1 MSSLLDR
8 MKSVSTIKM
17 SNVLSKSAFFTD
29 KDQTPT
35 HFPILN
41 VALSGRIDGGL
52 TSGITVLA
60 GPSKHFK
67 SLAGL
72 VLVQAYM
79 QRYPEAVCLFYD
91 SEFGITPD
99 YIAANGIDTERVL
112 HIPIEHIEQLKFDM
126 VKRLEEIKRGDKV
139 IVFMDSVG
147 NLASKKEVEDAMDG
161 KSVADM
167 TRAKQMKS
175 LFRIITPHFTTKD
188 IPCVVVNHVYMEQCL
203 AGDTMIK
210 TENGLKPIAEI
221 CVGDMVYAL
230 NGVQRVTHT
239 YGPADLPGAGKTFL
253 ELEFDDGT
261 IVQCSDNHRFMI
273 DSKEWVDAGDLTIG
287 QRMRQPAAIVKDQYG
302 ARTLVAIKQVPEFGL
317 YDITVENDHCFELSN
332 GVIAHN
338 SMFPKAIMSG
348 GCLVA
353 DTMLQ
358 TPSGLKAVQEFKV
371 GDEVLTKLGVRKV
384 THVWDPETLAE
395 GTPECIEVQFSDGYT
410 VTTSEQHPFLINSEW
425 VEAKD
430 LKPGVMCGSI
440 VRANEPE
447 LVITSVRAVGA
458 LPVYDISVEVA
469 EHYVLANGAVTH
481 NTGIMYSSDTVI
493 FFGKSQEKDGT
504 ELAGWTF
511 TMNIEKSRRTKEKS
525 RLPFT
530 VMFEG
535 GIQKWSGML
544 PIALELGWV
553 KKPSNGWYS
562 RVDQETGEI
571 EAKKFREKETHSNEF
586 WAPLITNKQ
595 FQEAVAARYSVS
607 SGKLIVDEVDP
618 TAILAD

>member
-35 HFPILN
+35 QFPILN

-147 NLASKKEVEDAMDG
+147 NLASKKEVEDANDG

-167 TRAKQMKS
+167 SRAKQMKS

-188 IPCVVVNHVYMEQCL
+188 IPCVVVNHIYMEQ
-203 AGDTMIK
+203 
-210 TENGLKPIAEI
+210 
-221 CVGDMVYAL
+221 
-230 NGVQRVTHT
+230 
-239 YGPADLPGAGKTFL
+239 
-253 ELEFDDGT
+253 
-261 IVQCSDNHRFMI
+261 
-273 DSKEWVDAGDLTIG
+273 
-287 QRMRQPAAIVKDQYG
+287 
-302 ARTLVAIKQVPEFGL
+302 GL
-317 YDITVENDHCFELSN
+317 Y
-332 GVIAHN
+332 
-338 SMFPKAIMSG
+338 PKAIMSG
-348 GCLVA
+348 G
-353 DTMLQ
+353 
-358 TPSGLKAVQEFKV
+358 
-371 GDEVLTKLGVRKV
+371 
-384 THVWDPETLAE
+384 
-395 GTPECIEVQFSDGYT
+395 
-410 VTTSEQHPFLINSEW
+410 
-425 VEAKD
+425 
-430 LKPGVMCGSI
+430 
-440 VRANEPE
+440 
-447 LVITSVRAVGA
+447 
-458 LPVYDISVEVA
+458 
-469 EHYVLANGAVTH
+469 
-481 NTGIMYSSDTVI
+481 TGIMYSSDTVI

-511 TMNIEKSRRTKEKS
+511 TMNIEKSRRAKEKS

-544 PIALELGWV
+544 AIALELGWV

-571 EAKKFREKETHSNEF
+571 EARKFREKDTHTDEF
-586 WAPLITNKQ
+586 WQPLITNSA
-595 FQEAVAARYSVS
+595 FGDAVAARYSIGT
-607 SGKLIVDEVDP
+607 GKLIVSEVDP
-618 TAILAD
+618 AAILAD